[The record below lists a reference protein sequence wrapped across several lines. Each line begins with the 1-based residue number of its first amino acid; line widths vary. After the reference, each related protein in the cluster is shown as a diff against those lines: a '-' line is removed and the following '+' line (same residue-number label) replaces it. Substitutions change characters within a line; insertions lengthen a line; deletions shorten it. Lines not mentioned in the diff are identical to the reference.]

1 MWQSLKYSLHGPLH
15 KKVCKLLAYSCV
27 PGSQVHREAV
37 RDTPEEIYILMAEAQ
52 LQKPLNSTGNKS
64 VIFFLGIPILNSTEG
79 EKKNQG
85 LYTSG
90 ICWPHSFESGQLSP
104 HSPDR

>member
-15 KKVCKLLAYSCV
+15 KKVCKPLVYSCV

-37 RDTPEEIYILMAEAQ
+37 RDTPEVAEAQ

-79 EKKNQG
+79 E
-85 LYTSG
+85 
-90 ICWPHSFESGQLSP
+90 
-104 HSPDR
+104 